1 MMNKEGIKDRN
12 RLELALDHETRQLIS
27 FIAYNWD
34 AAASR
39 MEQIANE
46 REQGLYDDDGTEAI
60 RFAVWFAER
69 CLYYQLKIY
78 GDKIDAL
85 HNDSQKVG
93 WGKGNFRY
101 LEALPVEFTKED
113 LVNLRIANGES
124 PVVKTIIC
132 RWVKEGL
139 VVKIG
144 SNLWRKVG

>member
-1 MMNKEGIKDRN
+1 MNKEDIKDRN

-69 CLYYQLKIY
+69 CLYYQLKIS
-78 GDKIDAL
+78 GERSAK
-85 HNDSQKVG
+85 
-93 WGKGNFRY
+93 
-101 LEALPVEFTKED
+101 P
-113 LVNLRIANGES
+113 LVTSASLSIPLTVIVLRGGTTLLRCVYS
-124 PVVKTIIC
+124 
-132 RWVKEGL
+132 
-139 VVKIG
+139 
-144 SNLWRKVG
+144 